1 MREKLNE
8 NPVAQIALI
17 GVLVLIVGYFALTK
31 LGGSSE
37 AEPSGETAVTESAST
52 ETGSTET
59 TVTPEEGSVE
69 GLEGAT
75 PAASTSAVSAPIGKK
90 LPHAVD
96 AAYAS
101 GRTVVVLVYRDGGI
115 DDKLVRQSSAGLDG
129 MSDVAFF
136 SVPVD
141 KVASYSAIT
150 GPIGVDQAPALV
162 VVRKRGLNSG
172 GPAPATVDYGFRDAA
187 EVKQAVKDANY
198 TGPQLSYAPN

>member
-17 GVLVLIVGYFALTK
+17 GVLVLVVGYFALTK

-37 AEPSGETAVTESAST
+37 SEPSGETAVTESASS
-52 ETGSTET
+52 ETGA
-59 TVTPEEGSVE
+59 PEEASAE

-115 DDKLVRQSSAGLDG
+115 DDKLVRQSAAGLEG
-129 MSDVAFF
+129 TADVAFF
-136 SVPVD
+136 AVPVK

-162 VVRKRGLNSG
+162 VVRKRGLNKG
-172 GPAPATVDYGFRDAA
+172 GPAPATVDYGFRDPS
-187 EVKQAVKDANY
+187 EVEQAVKDANY

>member
-37 AEPSGETAVTESAST
+37 SEPSGETAVTESASI
-52 ETGSTET
+52 ETA
-59 TVTPEEGSVE
+59 VAPEEGSVE

-96 AAYAS
+96 SAYAS

-115 DDKLVRQSSAGLDG
+115 DDKLVRQSAAGLDG

-150 GPIGVDQAPALV
+150 GPIGVDQAPALI
-162 VVRKRGLNSG
+162 VVRKRGLNDG
-172 GPAPATVDYGFRDAA
+172 GPAPATVDYGFRDAS